1 MLSLKKYLNFI
12 KVEHTL
18 FSLPLIYSGVFLAS
32 KEIPSLNLLSLVF
45 LAGVGARTVALTL
58 NRVIDREIDRR
69 NPRTLN
75 RELPS
80 GRMTTVEASVILLFG
95 LILYVLAAYWISP
108 FALLLCPVPLII
120 FVAYP
125 YMKRFTRLAHF
136 GVGLGVSMAPLG
148 GWFAVKQS
156 FDGLLPGALLSTFTL
171 LWVSGFDIIY
181 ATLDEDFDRRE
192 NLHSL
197 VVRFG
202 RKRAL
207 AVSAWLHGLAFA
219 VLVVLY
225 FYHIRAFVAIPLLL
239 ITGWLLYLEQ
249 KQAADVELAFFK
261 INAVLGFVVFG
272 MVFVGVLWV

>member
-1 MLSLKKYLNFI
+1 MFLLRKYFNFI

-32 KEIPSLNLLSLVF
+32 KAIPSLKLLGLVF
-45 LAGVGARTVALTL
+45 VAGVGARIAALTL
-58 NRVIDREIDRR
+58 NRIIDREIDRR
-69 NPRTLN
+69 NPRTAN
-75 RELPS
+75 RELPA
-80 GRMTTVEASVILLFG
+80 GRMTTVEALVVLLLG
-95 LILYVLAAYWISP
+95 LTLYFLAAYAISS
-108 FALLLCPVPLII
+108 FTLLLSPIPLII
-120 FVAYP
+120 FVGYP

-136 GVGLGVSMAPLG
+136 GVGLGLAMAPLG

-156 FDGLLPGALLSTFTL
+156 FDDLLPGALLSTFTL

-181 ATLDEDFDRRE
+181 AILDEDFDRKE

-197 VVRFG
+197 VAHLG

-207 AVSAWLHGLAFA
+207 AVSAWIHGLAYA

-225 FYHIRAFVAIPLLL
+225 FYHIKVLIAVPLLL

-249 KQAADVELAFFK
+249 RRAAEVELAFFK
-261 INAVLGFVVFG
+261 INAALGFVVFG